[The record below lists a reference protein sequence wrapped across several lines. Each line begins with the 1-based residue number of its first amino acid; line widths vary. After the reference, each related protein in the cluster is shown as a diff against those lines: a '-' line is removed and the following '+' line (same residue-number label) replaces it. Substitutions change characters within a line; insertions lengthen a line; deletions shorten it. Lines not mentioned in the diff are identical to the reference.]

1 MTFGS
6 DQLSAGEQKLRRLRR
21 GLETIILK
29 SKKRWKRESLVF
41 ELCVQTGNW
50 LVRTLSVPKAQLY
63 ILLQAGPKLT

>member
-29 SKKRWKRESLVF
+29 SKKEV
-41 ELCVQTGNW
+41 E
-50 LVRTLSVPKAQLY
+50 
-63 ILLQAGPKLT
+63 AGIPGV